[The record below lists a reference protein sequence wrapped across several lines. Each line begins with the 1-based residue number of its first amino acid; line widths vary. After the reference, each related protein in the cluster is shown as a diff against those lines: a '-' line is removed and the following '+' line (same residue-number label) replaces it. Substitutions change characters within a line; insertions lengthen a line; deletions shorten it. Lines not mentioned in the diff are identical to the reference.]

1 MARTKNNTA
10 IGETKVDEVVVEKEV
25 TEDAGGV
32 EIPANVEKLMRLYP
46 QYKSFYATSTG
57 FVHPIGAPQYL
68 VKTATLYENKY
79 YKSQTIV

>member
-1 MARTKNNTA
+1 M
-10 IGETKVDEVVVEKEV
+10 KVDEVAVGKV